1 MGFNGSYPLVN
12 KQFAKWKM
20 VIYSEFIHQKLVI
33 GDWLLD
39 IKFGDKDQEYVF
51 NRHTSRPSRHFPWES
66 PIGGTYHI

>member
-1 MGFNGSYPLVN
+1 
-12 KQFAKWKM
+12 M

-51 NRHTSRPSRHFPWES
+51 NSHTSRPSPHFPWES